1 LSGGVAANNDM
12 KNRWLINLG
21 LIVIVALLISV
32 ALYKPGKDKDE
43 KEKPLTNLTTESIN
57 KINTIEIRRKNLTDL
72 SFKKTDKAWQLV
84 KPFPARANEFNINAV
99 LRIATTA
106 VESSFTATAQELE
119 KFGLSNPAT
128 VLTLGEYT
136 IVVGRMHPLKN
147 SRYVLS
153 DNTISVLPVYA
164 LRILE
169 NSKNDFINNRLL
181 NEGMRLS
188 EILLPGAKI
197 SEKEGQWKVS
207 SKKIDVKKN
216 KNIPPDKLNDFI
228 AEWEN
233 ARALTVLRY
242 SGRPAVAKI
251 KLKIKGKNAAGKADY
266 NITLGVLAYEPE
278 FVLYRKDEDLEYRF
292 PQEAGK
298 RLLQPWLL
306 AEEKPGKK

>member
-1 LSGGVAANNDM
+1 
-12 KNRWLINLG
+12 
-21 LIVIVALLISV
+21 
-32 ALYKPGKDKDE
+32 LYKPGKDKE
-43 KEKPLTNLTTESIN
+43 ARETPLTSLTAEDIN
-57 KINTIEIRRKNLTDL
+57 KINSIEIRRKNLADL
-72 SFKKTDKAWQLV
+72 SFKKTGQAWRLV
-84 KPFPARANEFNINAV
+84 KPFSARANKFNVNA
-99 LRIATTA
+99 LLHITTTP

-128 VLTLGEYT
+128 VLTLDEYT
-136 IVVGRMHPLKN
+136 IIVGRSHPLKN

-153 DNTISVLPVYA
+153 ENTISVLPVQA

-169 NSKNDFINNRLL
+169 NSENDFINNRLL
-181 NEGMRLS
+181 NEGMKLS
-188 EILLPGAKI
+188 EILLPGVKI

-207 SKKIDVKKN
+207 TKKINGKN
-216 KNIPPDKLNDFI
+216 KKIPADKLNDFI

-242 SGRPAVAKI
+242 SGRQAVAKI
-251 KLKIKGKNAAGKADY
+251 KLKIKGKNAAGKAIN
-266 NITLGVLAYEPE
+266 NITLGILAYEPE

-306 AEEKPGKK
+306 AEERPGKK

>member
-1 LSGGVAANNDM
+1 M

-21 LIVIVALLISV
+21 LILIVALLISV
-32 ALYKPGKDKDE
+32 ALYKPGKDKVSE
-43 KEKPLTNLTTESIN
+43 EKPLTSLTAEDIN

-72 SFKKTDKAWQLV
+72 SFKKTGQAWRLI
-84 KPFPARANEFNINAV
+84 KPFSARANKFNVNAV
-99 LRIATTA
+99 LHITTTP

-136 IVVGRMHPLKN
+136 IIVGRLHPLKN

-153 DNTISVLPVYA
+153 ENTISVLPVQA

-169 NSKNDFINNRLL
+169 NSENDFINNRLL

-188 EILLPGAKI
+188 EILLPDAKI

-216 KNIPPDKLNDFI
+216 KSIPADKLNDFI

-233 ARALTVLRY
+233 ARALTVLPY
-242 SGRPAVAKI
+242 SGRQAVGKI
-251 KLKIKGKNAAGKADY
+251 RLKIKGKNAAGKSAK
-266 NITLGVLAYEPE
+266 NITLGILAYEPE

-298 RLLQPWLL
+298 RLLQPWQL
-306 AEEKPGKK
+306 AEERAGNK